1 MDIGNIEIGPW
12 FNWMTANSYEGFRM
26 RFDIGS
32 NKKFDKHWWY
42 HGYLAYGFGDR
53 KLKGKAELFY
63 LPRKHPRRYWYGS
76 YTNDLD
82 FGQNYYGEV
91 TADNIFALAIRK
103 PNIPVKFL
111 KVNEKRF
118 EFFNEHRLGLSE
130 LIALTHK
137 NFTPLRNIPVKDSF
151 PTSNGGSPLTNFEVS
166 LRLRFAYLEK
176 FLEATFLRTSL
187 GSPYPIGEFYISRGI
202 AGVFNSSYNYT
213 KISGSVSDYIKIPP
227 FGSISYQIYAGRTFG
242 TLPYVLLDI
251 APGNEL
257 HYYNKYAFNM
267 MNRFEF
273 VHDKYLG
280 LNVEHIIGNGIFRFF
295 PKLKFRQ
302 FWTAKTLWGSLSE
315 ANRLYN
321 FKQGNTFQTL
331 NGNTYMELG
340 TGVDNI
346 LRVFRIDFIWR
357 VLPSKLSESTKRF
370 GVFGSFRLTF

>member
-1 MDIGNIEIGPW
+1 
-12 FNWMTANSYEGFRM
+12 
-26 RFDIGS
+26 
-32 NKKFDKHWWY
+32 
-42 HGYLAYGFGDR
+42 
-53 KLKGKAELFY
+53 
-63 LPRKHPRRYWYGS
+63 
-76 YTNDLD
+76 
-82 FGQNYYGEV
+82 
-91 TADNIFALAIRK
+91 
-103 PNIPVKFL
+103 
-111 KVNEKRF
+111 
-118 EFFNEHRLGLSE
+118 
-130 LIALTHK
+130 
-137 NFTPLRNIPVKDSF
+137 
-151 PTSNGGSPLTNFEVS
+151 
-166 LRLRFAYLEK
+166 
-176 FLEATFLRTSL
+176 
-187 GSPYPIGEFYISRGI
+187 
-202 AGVFNSSYNYT
+202 
-213 KISGSVSDYIKIPP
+213 
-227 FGSISYQIYAGRTFG
+227 
-242 TLPYVLLDI
+242 
-251 APGNEL
+251 
-257 HYYNKYAFNM
+257 M